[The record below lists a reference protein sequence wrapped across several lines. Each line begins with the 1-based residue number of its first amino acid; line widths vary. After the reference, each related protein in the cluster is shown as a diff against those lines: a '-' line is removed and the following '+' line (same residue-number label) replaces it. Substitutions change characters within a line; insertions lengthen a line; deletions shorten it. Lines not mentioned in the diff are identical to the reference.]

1 MIIDIHHTS
10 RRNNWLLFSRKIF
23 VLSTIL
29 LLLFSLSIP
38 ASHASDDKVTG
49 IYSCEC
55 SSTALEKDGPQL
67 WFLSRKKDCSEAR
80 IPFFL
85 NPANPIEGAS
95 FRSPS
100 QACVDK
106 PTRLITN
113 AELELQTLKVLLE
126 KLSKELEVVKQELK
140 VLKNR

>member
-1 MIIDIHHTS
+1 MTVSNHTRIILKKIQILSQSVLTFF
-10 RRNNWLLFSRKIF
+10 LFF
-23 VLSTIL
+23 FL
-29 LLLFSLSIP
+29 
-38 ASHASDDKVTG
+38 ASSAGFASDDKVSG

-55 SSTALEKDGPQL
+55 SSTGLEKEGPQL

-85 NPANPIEGAS
+85 NPANPVGGAS

-106 PTRLITN
+106 PTRLVTS

-126 KLSKELEVVKQELK
+126 SLSKELEAVRQELK
-140 VLKNR
+140 ALKNK

>member
-1 MIIDIHHTS
+1 MKSGKITPYLRHTLQGFIAHVTLFF
-10 RRNNWLLFSRKIF
+10 LLS
-23 VLSTIL
+23 
-29 LLLFSLSIP
+29 SLT
-38 ASHASDDKVTG
+38 ATTGYASDDKVSG

-55 SSTALEKDGPQL
+55 SWTAHEKEGPQL

-106 PTRLITN
+106 PVRLVTSS
-113 AELELQTLKVLLE
+113 ELELQTLKVLLE
-126 KLSKELEVVKQELK
+126 TLSKELETVKQELK
-140 VLKNR
+140 GLKNK

>member
-1 MIIDIHHTS
+1 MTLGYCKSFFHKTARFFIAQVT
-10 RRNNWLLFSRKIF
+10 LF
-23 VLSTIL
+23 L
-29 LLLFSLSIP
+29 LLSSLSANITY
-38 ASHASDDKVTG
+38 ASDDKVSG

-55 SSTALEKDGPQL
+55 SWTALEKDGPQL

-106 PTRLITN
+106 PVRLVTN
-113 AELELQTLKVLLE
+113 TELELQTLKVLLE
-126 KLSKELEVVKQELK
+126 TLSKELESVKQELK
-140 VLKNR
+140 ILKNK

>member
-1 MIIDIHHTS
+1 MTS
-10 RRNNWLLFSRKIF
+10 DNKMQLIENRIQLLPELLI
-23 VLSTIL
+23 TL
-29 LLLFSLSIP
+29 LLLFFVSVP
-38 ASHASDDKVTG
+38 AGYAADDKVSG

-55 SSTALEKDGPQL
+55 SWTALEKEGPQL
-67 WFLSRKKDCSEAR
+67 WFLSRKRDCSEGR

-85 NPANPIEGAS
+85 NPANPVQGAS

-106 PTRLITN
+106 PTRLVTS

-126 KLSKELEVVKQELK
+126 SLSKELENVKQELDT
-140 VLKNR
+140 LKNR